1 MCVGTMRM
9 LNLQLCKTPVGVV
22 QLFSRK
28 SETAAKVNQR
38 GDRYLARN
46 DRLALHNKC
55 AAL

>member
-1 MCVGTMRM
+1 MRM